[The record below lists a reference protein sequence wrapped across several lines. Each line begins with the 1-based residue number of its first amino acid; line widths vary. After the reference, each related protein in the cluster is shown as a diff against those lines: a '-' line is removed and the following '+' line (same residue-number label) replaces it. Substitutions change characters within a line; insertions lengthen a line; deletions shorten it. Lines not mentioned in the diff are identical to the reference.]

1 MKKLFTILFLVTVF
15 ALTAFAADTVYLDGT
30 GATVDAE
37 TDFATA
43 FATLENGGTLVVCGD
58 TTFGKPEV
66 GGGITLP
73 KVNGKVT
80 ITGANGATLT
90 MARSLTINSEV
101 EFKDINFCSA
111 HDTNGNIIANGNP
124 ITFGENVTVTA
135 SGGRYPTLIGG
146 AASGTLNSD
155 SHVTVKSGTFLV
167 IYGGNFAGTF
177 NGNSVVDVLGGTVT
191 SAVVGGNLDGNF
203 KGSAT
208 VNIGG
213 DATVDYNSINVG
225 IVGGTMGSSSSTA
238 TAYTFNGDIAVNYFG
253 NAVIRANT
261 YGVSRYKNITTTG
274 DFTLTISEN
283 VTVESKKVSESKY
296 SGGQTYAGGYY
307 GNLNGDSKVVLR
319 NNAVVKGSRFV
330 CAGAYEG
337 NINGNC
343 SVEIY
348 DNIAITGAVFA
359 GCYNGS
365 VSGNCSLTMDG
376 GKVTSTF
383 SSTSRTGSASGT
395 RSIVIKNGTIGGDIK
410 GDATIALDADSIVK
424 IATCSGTITATA
436 PEGYEVS
443 VTDNV
448 YTAVKVETPEEPEV
462 IPTSVYVNGTGADG
476 AYTDILS
483 AATALKN
490 GGDII
495 LTGDVSISTATVL
508 PAGVALNITAENGA
522 VLHLG
527 ARLTLGGKTTFD
539 NITINNASTSYQL
552 IVAAGN
558 PITMGEGVV
567 TTTSGTALV
576 YPAIVGGNYNTAC
589 TAGSHI
595 TVKGGTWRNIY
606 GANYN
611 GSFKGNSTVDFTGG
625 TVLVTLSGGSYSGD
639 YEGTATLNIGGT
651 ATVEQ
656 NQINGASLGVVG
668 GNVGVSNG
676 NARTFNGKININIGG
691 DATVHS
697 LVLGSSI
704 MNNITTTAD
713 INIDIFGNAH
723 INRNIY
729 GGGFVGNTT
738 TENGIT
744 LTLREN
750 STYTNPNGSI
760 YISAGAQSGTVT
772 GNVKVVVKDNVNI
785 AGNIYGGGYSGSVV
799 GNSTAEI
806 YGGNVNVNFTAG
818 SRSGNIS
825 GDTTV
830 NAYGGT
836 IGFDASGN
844 YGITGN
850 GGTNATVSGTAYI
863 TLDGATL
870 AGDVDAGA
878 DKYEII
884 LKSGTFDSTPD
895 TVKVDLSGDKALK
908 FNGSINVSDFVGGG
922 TVTLAADS
930 SVTADKMSGATT
942 LLIDGTPTHKQTYIT
957 VKDNAT
963 EAVVNYTSAYETDV
977 LEKSVGDTVTYT
989 LRYTDRFDTTH
1000 VKVYYYNPLEN
1011 AEKQPNI
1018 VMVKGLASEE
1028 DRVSVTLTKTT
1039 EDGRGV
1045 ASADLTPGLYYYKV
1059 YYNGA
1064 SDYDLKYFYVSG
1076 KAETLT
1082 YECALEPL
1090 VENSYME
1097 NCTAITTDE
1106 VLKLFGTDG
1115 LVGYT
1120 QAETLATHMP
1130 RRAFLTNEEICD
1142 YVATLDARSE
1152 YLHVFYPFET
1162 SEMGNEWPVMVFTK
1176 DTLTEGASFDEV
1188 AAAIRNAGEREILMI
1203 TAGVHGNEPAGP
1215 EGALFLAS
1223 ELCTEYGEEVLDH
1236 FGAIVMMPVVSV
1248 DNSQRFKR
1256 LTESGI
1262 NPNRDLVALYLPS
1275 SQHQIYVYKSF
1286 MPTITIDCHEDS
1298 GTLAADESDYSIENM
1313 DDVCIRYSGVQNS
1326 PLYDVNAFADKTD
1339 SLLNQKGIEIM
1350 LDAIEATRAYGL
1362 RPSIYYSEQSAPVSS
1377 TNYPSLR
1384 GSYGFI
1390 VETMRLWSGKP
1401 RHERAVFAMK
1411 TALKSLIAEFV
1422 EADGAIAAEVYAARE
1437 KLESNTKFDE
1447 KFAFAAKTSKSG
1459 KSLLTMPRPLI
1470 YVDGTFK
1477 DENNTK
1483 NYSFFDT
1490 VSALRTLPTAYV
1502 VPADA
1507 ENIGK
1512 ILSLLDMHGISYTRL
1527 ANNATLTLR
1536 KYEGV
1541 ASALTSSAA
1550 VTMADAAEVTFENG
1564 AYVVTMNTADAYL
1577 AAYLFEPDSCTY
1589 VNAEETA
1596 VSMTHMGYITEGDLY
1611 RAETDDMP
1619 AIIADMIYVEG
1630 DIDGDGVV
1638 DITDVMLV
1646 LRRCVNG
1653 NGSLIDVLKV
1663 LKLAVK

>member
-1 MKKLFTILFLVTVF
+1 MKKLFTLLFF
-15 ALTAFAADTVYLDGT
+15 ALVFVFTAFATETVYLDGT

-43 FATLENGGTLVVCGD
+43 FAALSDGGTLVVCGD
-58 TTFGKPEV
+58 TTFGTDSTGV
-66 GGGITLP
+66 TLP
-73 KVNGKVT
+73 AANGKVT

-101 EFKDINFCSA
+101 EFNNINFCAA
-111 HDTNGNIIANGNP
+111 HASNGNIIANGNP
-124 ITFGENVTVTA
+124 ITFGENVNVTA
-135 SGGRYPTLIGG
+135 SGGRYPTIIGG
-146 AASGTLNSD
+146 AASGTLTSD
-155 SHVTVKSGTFLV
+155 SHVTVKSGTFYA

-177 NGNSVVDVLGGTVT
+177 NGNSVVDILGGTVT
-191 SAVVGGNLDGNF
+191 STVAGGNLNGNF

-213 DATVDYNSINVG
+213 DATVNYNSSTNIG
-225 IVGGTMGSSSSTA
+225 IVGGTIGSSSSTA
-238 TAYTFNGDIAVNYFG
+238 TAYTFEGDIAVNYFG
-253 NAVIRANT
+253 NAQIYANSYT
-261 YGVSRYKNITTTG
+261 ASRYGNITTTG
-274 DFTLTISEN
+274 NITFTVSEN
-283 VTVESKKVSESKY
+283 AEIKR
-296 SGGQTYAGGYY
+296 QTYVGGYF
-307 GNLNGDSKVVLR
+307 GNVNGDIKVVFKD
-319 NNAVVKGSRFV
+319 NAKAGLSDATKFV
-330 CAGAYEG
+330 CAGAYSG
-337 NINGNC
+337 DVNGNC
-343 SVEIY
+343 TVEIY
-348 DNIAITGAVFA
+348 DNTCVYGPVFA
-359 GCYNGS
+359 GCYDGDVN
-365 VSGNCSLTMDG
+365 GNCSLTMNG

-383 SSTSRTGSASGT
+383 SSTSRTGSTSGT
-395 RSIVIKNGTIGGDIK
+395 RSMVIKNGTIGGEIK
-410 GDATIALDADSIVK
+410 GDVTIALDADSSVK
-424 IATCSGTITATA
+424 INTCSGTVTAIA

-448 YTAVKVETPEEPEV
+448 YTAVKVETPVEPEV
-462 IPTSVYVNGTGADG
+462 IPTTVYVNGTGADG

-495 LTGDVSISTATVL
+495 IVGDTDITSATVL
-508 PAGVALNITAENGA
+508 PAGIALNITAQNNA
-522 VLHLG
+522 VLNLG
-527 ARLTLGGKTTFD
+527 ARLTLGGETTFD

-558 PITMGEGVV
+558 SVTMGEGVV
-567 TTTSGTALV
+567 TTTNGTALV
-576 YPAIVGGNYNTAC
+576 YPAIIGGNYDTAC
-589 TAGSHI
+589 TVGSHI

-611 GSFKGNSTVDFTGG
+611 GAFTGNSTVDFIGG

-639 YEGTATLNIGGT
+639 YEGIATLNIGGT
-651 ATVEQ
+651 ATVEY
-656 NQINGASLGVVG
+656 NTISGSALGVIG
-668 GNVGVSNG
+668 GNVGANNG
-676 NARTFNGKININIGG
+676 TARTFNGKININIGG

-697 LVLGSSI
+697 LVIGSAI

-729 GGGFVGNTT
+729 AGGWLGQTT

-750 STYTNPNGSI
+750 STYTNPNGSV
-760 YISAGAQSGTVT
+760 YICAGAQSGTVT
-772 GNVKVVVKDNVNI
+772 GDVKVVVKDNANV

-806 YGGNVNVNFTAG
+806 YGGTVNVNFTAG

-825 GDTTV
+825 GDTTA

-850 GGTNATVSGTAYI
+850 GGTNGTVSGTAYI

-870 AGDVDAGA
+870 AGDVEAGA
-878 DKYEII
+878 EKYEIT
-884 LKSGTFDSTPD
+884 LKSGNTSGTND
-895 TVKVDLSGDKALK
+895 TVKIDLSGDKALDIG
-908 FNGSINVSDFVGGG
+908 GSVTASDFVGGG
-922 TVTLAADS
+922 TVTLAADG
-930 SVTADKMSGATT
+930 SVTTDKMSGETT
-942 LLIDGTPTHKQTYIT
+942 LVIDGAPTHKQTYIT
-957 VKDNAT
+957 IKDNAT

-1000 VKVYYYNPLEN
+1000 VKVYYYNPLGTD
-1011 AEKQPNI
+1011 KTQPKI
-1018 VMVKGLASEE
+1018 VMTKGLASEA
-1028 DRVSVTLTKTT
+1028 DRVSVTLAKTT

-1045 ASADLTPGLYYYKV
+1045 AEADLTPGLYYYKV

-1120 QAETLATHMP
+1120 EAETLATHMT
-1130 RRAFLTNEEICD
+1130 RRAFLTNAEICD

-1176 DTLTEGASFDEV
+1176 DTVADGASFDEV
-1188 AAAIRNAGEREILMI
+1188 AAAIRAAGEREILMI

-1223 ELCTEYGEEVLDH
+1223 ELCSGYGDEVLDH

-1248 DNSQRFKR
+1248 DNNQRFKR
-1256 LTESGI
+1256 LTADGI

-1275 SQHQIYVYKSF
+1275 TQHQVYVYKSF

-1313 DDVCIRYSGVQNS
+1313 DDICIRYSGIQNS

-1339 SLLNQKGIEIM
+1339 SLLSQKGIEIM
-1350 LDAIEATRAYGL
+1350 LDAIESTRAYGL

-1411 TALKSLIAEFV
+1411 TALKSLIAEFI

-1437 KLESNTKFDE
+1437 RMEANTKFDDS
-1447 KFAFAAKTSKSG
+1447 FAFATKTSKSG
-1459 KSLLTMPRPLI
+1459 NALLTMPRPTI
-1470 YVDGTFK
+1470 YVDGTYK
-1477 DENNTK
+1477 DESNTK
-1483 NYSFFDT
+1483 NFSFFDT

-1507 ENIGK
+1507 ENIDK
-1512 ILSLLDMHGISYTRL
+1512 VLSLLDMHGISYTRL

-1550 VTMADAAEVTFENG
+1550 VTMAEAEEVTFENG
-1564 AYVVTMNTADAYL
+1564 AYVVMMNTSDAYL
-1577 AAYLFEPDSCTY
+1577 AAYLFEPDSCKY

-1596 VSMTHMGYITEGDLY
+1596 VSLTHMGYITEGDLY
-1611 RAETDDMP
+1611 RAEIDDMP
-1619 AIIADMIYVEG
+1619 TVIADMLYVEG
-1630 DIDGDGVV
+1630 DVNGDGKV
-1638 DITDVMLV
+1638 DISDVMQA
-1646 LRRCVNG
+1646 LRECLNE
-1653 NGSLIDVLKV
+1653 NGSLLDVIRILKI
-1663 LKLAVK
+1663 AVR